1 MMDTATTVSVIGPG
15 ALGGALIDLLL
26 KKPVIFSLYSVW
38 GRTLKDSYLQ
48 KGADRKTA
56 DTSFPEKKNDLGELI
71 LITVPDDQIAP
82 IAERLSGVSLDWN
95 RYAVVHF
102 SGNHSSDLL
111 ASLSKKGA
119 AVASMHP
126 LQTFTKGDDA
136 NRFKDIWFTI
146 EGTEVIYP
154 KLEMLAKK
162 ADAFSRIMN
171 PDQKKAMHLA
181 AVFASNYLV
190 SLMSAV
196 EKITLANNIDQ
207 GVEMMRPLIHQTLDN
222 IFQKGVDES
231 LSGPIVRGDKST
243 LRAHL
248 ELLNQEADLQLLY
261 KHLGIQALQI
271 TEKSDRLSKKDAES
285 IWKILSGN
293 ES

>member
-26 KKPVIFSLYSVW
+26 KHTESFRLYSVW
-38 GRTLKDSYLQ
+38 GRTQRDSYLQ
-48 KGADRKTA
+48 TGTDRRTVDA
-56 DTSFPEKKNDLGELI
+56 TFPKKKNDLGELI

-82 IAERLSGVSLDWN
+82 IADRLSNLSLDWN

-111 ASLSKKGA
+111 ASLSKNGA

-136 NRFKDIWFTI
+136 NRFKNSWFTI
-146 EGTEVIYP
+146 EGSEVLFA

-162 ADAFSRIMN
+162 AGAFSRRMN

-207 GVEMMRPLIHQTLDN
+207 GVEMVKPLIHQTLDN
-222 IFQKGVDES
+222 IFQKGVDDS

-248 ELLNQEADLQLLY
+248 KLLDQEADLQLLY
-261 KHLGIQALQI
+261 KQLGIQALQI
-271 TEKSDRLSKKDAES
+271 ADQSGRLSKKDSDS

-293 ES
+293 EP